1 MAFIDGFM
9 SGFQVGDQMIQR
21 RRNQKQREI
30 ENTRAETRLG
40 LAEAAN
46 TRADTVLAEN
56 QQTRQDARDRVVK
69 QDRAKELQ
77 AKFQRDPDSLSE
89 AEDIERLELAPF
101 DANIATSEKNRR
113 VQAEQTDAAGN
124 VLGFVADQT
133 RSLSNVAQEGQ
144 TPGVSG
150 PVSESADAQL
160 QSTLTGPPGPE
171 QVDPVAAVRPPDFGG
186 PEAAP
191 GADATVTDAGQGTT
205 AGQFIGVKRSTMQ
218 EIFPDQDIS
227 SLPSPQTPASS
238 VGSGQLGGV
247 GAIVE
252 IPVAIQQ
259 QIEALDELDGV
270 PYTLAKREIQATLF
284 DSDAQATNAAAIQAQ
299 KDAEVTAA
307 TYDATIDKSNPNGE
321 AMRSLAVDNPAA
333 FVNEAHRNWSKMTP
347 ATQDAFMDQYSD
359 VIEQQA
365 RTGADQMR
373 AISPGPDGSI
383 DTSTREYQRAQRNL
397 NNSLQ
402 LLENNYGNWNKKR
415 SAAIRRGGIPVGQS
429 PITEEIIGSMA
440 DAPRKAIPDSK
451 QTMNAKQTVL
461 RKTYESIQGGNRNI
475 TATQVDSMAHA
486 VATGVLTLQEAAD
499 MISGKAFAPTS
510 KGFKAVSHDGEK
522 DLILLNQDTGQY
534 ERIVKGTGPAPDV
547 PDQFGDAQDYLD
559 SQYEPRPGMSDEK
572 SAELAREYDQL
583 KVNMLDPEAQ
593 RIILGTTGLSM
604 ADISKWD
611 QQGLNWLVAR
621 NRQLINEVPTLYD
634 EEMTAWYS
642 RNSQY
647 KDLPAQEKANIG
659 NYQQYLAER
668 DIEISPI
675 PFPTKPGVN
684 AGEQRASINA
694 TGTIDEQWAASLMTD
709 PELEAATS
717 AAIDRAAGQ
726 QLADSAPGVTR

>member
-1 MAFIDGFM
+1 
-9 SGFQVGDQMIQR
+9 MIQR

-40 LAEAAN
+40 LAEAASG
-46 TRADTVLAEN
+46 RADTVLAEN

-113 VQAEQTDAAGN
+113 VQAETAGAAGD

-150 PVSESADAQL
+150 PVANSADAQL
-160 QSTLTGPPGPE
+160 QSTLQGPAPVDGGSAAG
-171 QVDPVAAVRPPDFGG
+171 VDPVTAVRPPDFGG
-186 PEAAP
+186 PAAAP
-191 GADATVTDAGQGTT
+191 GADAGVTDPGQGTT
-205 AGQFIGVKRSTMQ
+205 AGQFIGVKRSTLQ
-218 EIFPDQDIS
+218 ETFPDQDIS
-227 SLPSPQTPASS
+227 SLPSPVSPAESANPN
-238 VGSGQLGGV
+238 VLPGGV
-247 GAIVE
+247 GATVE

-259 QIEALDELDGV
+259 EIEALDELDGV
-270 PYTLAKREIQATLF
+270 PYTLAKREIQAKLF
-284 DSDAQATNAAAIQAQ
+284 DSDAQATNAAAVQAQ
-299 KDAEVTAA
+299 KDKEVTAA
-307 TYDATIDKSNPNGE
+307 TYDATIDKSNPDGE

-397 NNSLQ
+397 NNSLR
-402 LLENNYGNWNKKR
+402 LLEDNYGNWNKKR

-429 PITEEIIGSMA
+429 PITDEIIGSMA
-440 DAPRKAIPDSK
+440 DAPRKAIPDSR

-461 RKTYESIQGGNRNI
+461 RKTYDSIQGGNRNI

-547 PDQFGDAQDYLD
+547 PDQFGDAQDYLN

-593 RIILGTTGLSM
+593 RIILGATGLSM

-621 NRQLINEVPTLYD
+621 NRQFINEVPTLYD
-634 EEMTAWYS
+634 EEMTAWWS
-642 RNSQY
+642 RNEQY

-694 TGTIDEQWAASLMTD
+694 TGTTDEQWAASLMTD